1 MAMLEVHGL
10 RKEFGGLLAV
20 KNLDMQLDASEILG
34 LIGPNGAGKTTVFNL
49 ISGFLH
55 PSTGEMKFQGEN
67 LIGLKPH
74 QVCLKGITRTFQTA
88 QPFQSLTVLENVM
101 IGAFSQGRKLSLIR
115 EKALEILQLVGLSEV
130 QNQEAS
136 SIPIASQK
144 RLELAKALATKP
156 KLLLLDEVMA
166 GLTFTEISEVLSI
179 LKKIRESRIT
189 ILLIEHVMHAVM
201 SVCDRIIV
209 LHHGEKIAEGNPK
222 QVAGEKS
229 VIDAYLGEDFALA

>member
-20 KNLDMQLDASEILG
+20 KDLDMQLDAGEILG

-55 PSTGEMKFQGEN
+55 PSKGEMKFQGEN

-74 QVCLKGITRTFQTA
+74 QICLKGITRTFQTA

-101 IGAFSQGRKLSLIR
+101 IGGFSQGRKLSLIR

-136 SIPIASQK
+136 SVPIASQK

-156 KLLLLDEVMA
+156 RLLLLDEVMA

-179 LKKIRESRIT
+179 LKKIRESSIT

-222 QVAGEKS
+222 QVVEEKS

>member
-1 MAMLEVHGL
+1 
-10 RKEFGGLLAV
+10 
-20 KNLDMQLDASEILG
+20 MQLDASEILG

>member
-20 KNLDMQLDASEILG
+20 KDLDMQLDAGEILG

-74 QVCLKGITRTFQTA
+74 QICLKGITRTFQTA

-101 IGAFSQGRKLSLIR
+101 IGGFSQGRKLSLIR

-136 SIPIASQK
+136 SVPIASQK

-179 LKKIRESRIT
+179 LKKIRESSIT

-222 QVAGEKS
+222 QVVEEKS